1 MPPKTKKG
9 RMTAGAQTKKRSAGP
24 GVEAESTGRLAA
36 LEKEL
41 LRDLL
46 ALRRGEARQA
56 TASED
61 RLRQRLQ
68 GLEAELEEARR
79 EGKAV
84 YAEMRRQCQALR
96 EEVEALGR
104 QREEED
110 GGLRQQLETRRAE
123 AAAAQGV
130 AKQALRE
137 RDQTRAQLQ
146 THVSDVEA
154 KCEEILHGSLDQIL
168 ATLRALEPRWDGV
181 GLTLHAR
188 HREQL
193 WQLGLNP
200 LDLCGCSKQPPAS
213 GASKKAALM

>member
-1 MPPKTKKG
+1 
-9 RMTAGAQTKKRSAGP
+9 
-24 GVEAESTGRLAA
+24 
-36 LEKEL
+36 
-41 LRDLL
+41 
-46 ALRRGEARQA
+46 
-56 TASED
+56 
-61 RLRQRLQ
+61 
-68 GLEAELEEARR
+68 
-79 EGKAV
+79 
-84 YAEMRRQCQALR
+84 MRRQCQALR
-96 EEVEALGR
+96 EEVEARGR

-137 RDQTRAQLQ
+137 QDQTRAQLQ
-146 THVSDVEA
+146 TRVSDVEA
-154 KCEEILHGSLDQIL
+154 KCEEILHPEARCLQGSLDQIL